1 MAAVSNRGR
10 APRQNNQRWKM
21 QPDDFKS
28 NYLPSQH
35 PKVVYLMYAIKWRR
49 GTVWRGW
56 CSNNPTQHAEVNF
69 LENCFKPLSSAS
81 CSITWVL
88 STTPCGKC
96 SKRILEF
103 LRIHPNVTLEIFAAK
118 IFKHL
123 DIRNRQG
130 LRNLTEKGVII
141 RIMSPADYSS
151 SWKRFVA
158 YQHGEEDYWPWNFIL
173 HILLNCIELHR
184 IILGLPPLL
193 NLEY

>member
-1 MAAVSNRGR
+1 
-10 APRQNNQRWKM
+10 M

-103 LRIHPNVTLEIFAAK
+103 LRIHPNVTLKIFAAK

-141 RIMSPADYSS
+141 RIMSPAGNPTTLHLCLGVDQNLWDYIHYQQLY
-151 SWKRFVA
+151 FVVVWMT
-158 YQHGEEDYWPWNFIL
+158 GIGKDWWVPICCF
-173 HILLNCIELHR
+173 LLPYFFPNPKQL
-184 IILGLPPLL
+184 
-193 NLEY
+193 